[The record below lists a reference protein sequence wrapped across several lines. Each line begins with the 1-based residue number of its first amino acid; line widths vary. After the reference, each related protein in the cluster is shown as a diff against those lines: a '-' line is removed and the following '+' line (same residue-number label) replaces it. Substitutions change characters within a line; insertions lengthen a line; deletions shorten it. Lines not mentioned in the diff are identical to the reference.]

1 MMMQQISYAQPAN
14 RRGSDILINLMND
27 TDASVLAM
35 LSTRFG
41 LRRVPGLN
49 KDAIVE
55 RLLRYLSDERLLALQ
70 NELIAARYADLSIR
84 QLLRLV
90 IDGPSREEGATKA
103 RLDQIVEG
111 DASLLESGD
120 RRWKYTMRGHDVTL
134 DLNKHE
140 LSCGCQFFAFA
151 SKRKTLCKHLA
162 LGMTLIPPA
171 YAREALIDLIVM
183 RKFGDRR
190 QPQWSFESQAA

>member
-1 MMMQQISYAQPAN
+1 MMQQLSFAQPAN
-14 RRGSDILINLMND
+14 RRGSDVLLNLMND

-35 LSTRFG
+35 LSTRYG
-41 LRRVPGLN
+41 LRRVPGLS
-49 KDAIVE
+49 KKSIME
-55 RLLRYLSDERLLALQ
+55 RLLRYLSDERLATLQ
-70 NELIAARYADLSIR
+70 NELIAARYGDLSIR
-84 QLLRLV
+84 QLISMV
-90 IDGPSREEGATKA
+90 IAEPKGEGGTAKA
-103 RLDQIVEG
+103 RLDQIEAS
-111 DASLLESGD
+111 DAVLIEAGD

-134 DLNKHE
+134 DLNNHV

-162 LGMTLIPPA
+162 LGLTLIPPA

-190 QPQWSFESQAA
+190 LEHWQFTSEMAA